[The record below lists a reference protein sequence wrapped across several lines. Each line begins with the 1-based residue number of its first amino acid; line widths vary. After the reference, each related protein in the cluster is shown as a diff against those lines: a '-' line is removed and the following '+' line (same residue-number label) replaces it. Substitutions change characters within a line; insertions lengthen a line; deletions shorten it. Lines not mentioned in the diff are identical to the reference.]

1 MYPLKS
7 IHLCLNASPLKEFIS
22 NDDLVIF
29 NCTNDNTPTVI
40 YTSTVAPNNTIMQS
54 STSAASNWDQ
64 IMPRKQIQQ
73 SEQKLNGT
81 VDFESYRKGV
91 KSWMSWQDSFV
102 LPVFLLIAL
111 LSIGAIVA
119 FKVLKR
125 FNYILTANKTY
136 FREKMFILSYPG

>member
-1 MYPLKS
+1 
-7 IHLCLNASPLKEFIS
+7 
-22 NDDLVIF
+22 
-29 NCTNDNTPTVI
+29 
-40 YTSTVAPNNTIMQS
+40 MQS

-119 FKVLKR
+119 FKVL
-125 FNYILTANKTY
+125 
-136 FREKMFILSYPG
+136 

>member
-1 MYPLKS
+1 
-7 IHLCLNASPLKEFIS
+7 
-22 NDDLVIF
+22 
-29 NCTNDNTPTVI
+29 
-40 YTSTVAPNNTIMQS
+40 MQS
-54 STSAASNWDQ
+54 STSAASNGDQ
-64 IMPRKQIQQ
+64 IWGSNIIMQGKQIQQ
-73 SEQKLNGT
+73 SEQKLFET
-81 VDFESYRKGV
+81 VEFEDYRKGV